1 MLKPLPDI
9 DNVYSMLVTDESQSE
24 VHNNLPSFNSDSV
37 AFSTGNQKPYNQ
49 KPGSES
55 GGLSTTIPRSYNS
68 NSRITFDTISSKRN
82 TMICRY
88 CKKPGHQIERCYKL
102 HGFPSATSIGQP
114 KFKKSTAFAQVSES
128 QQLSTSDS
136 PTCNTSPANSSISK
150 EQFEQ
155 LLSLFSLFQQ
165 AKITSPSWF
174 C

>member
-1 MLKPLPDI
+1 MRVNLRCTIISLPSI
-9 DNVYSMLVTDESQSE
+9 PTLLLSPLVTK
-24 VHNNLPSFNSDSV
+24 NRII
-37 AFSTGNQKPYNQ
+37 K
-49 KPGSES
+49 KPGAES

-68 NSRITFDTISSKRN
+68 NSRITFDSISSKRN

-102 HGFPSATSIGQP
+102 HGFLSATSIGQP

-150 EQFEQ
+150 EQFE
-155 LLSLFSLFQQ
+155 
-165 AKITSPSWF
+165 
-174 C
+174 